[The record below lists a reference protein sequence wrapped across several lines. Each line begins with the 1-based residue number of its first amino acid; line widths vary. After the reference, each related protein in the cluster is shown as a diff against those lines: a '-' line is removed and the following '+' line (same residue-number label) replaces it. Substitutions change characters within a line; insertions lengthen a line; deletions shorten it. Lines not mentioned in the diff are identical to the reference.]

1 MKNNSFSNKK
11 SQIPEYTN
19 STEEIDKAIKNPN
32 KKIPYIEFNGS
43 NYFRLKIAYSFLLN
57 KPIRISEIRSE
68 SINPG
73 LTKYE
78 ISFLKLISL
87 ISNGTEIKINQ
98 TGTSFTLN
106 PGTITNNYGDNIRF
120 DCDNSRNITYY
131 AEGLIPICLFGKESL
146 HINLTGITNNIIDNS
161 VDSFKMS
168 TCILL
173 QKLIIGDNVEFKVLK
188 RGVLPNGIGEIYFKI
203 PIITYISPFDWIDEG
218 KINKIRGIA
227 FTSKLSSVYTRQM
240 IDSSR
245 GILNKFLPD
254 VWISE
259 DIYKDKDLS
268 KISPGYGLTLC
279 AETKNGFCFCT
290 DMINDNNNI
299 DKTANDLSKECT
311 LQFLNDIYSSGC
323 CNVNNQSLF
332 LFLMCLS
339 EKNYVSKMKVGKIT
353 EFTKGVL
360 KFIDKYIGVKFHIR
374 ECDDYDK
381 EDSESSE
388 DNNNN
393 NEENEKEESEEEE
406 KENEDYEEPIT
417 HKQYMF
423 SCVGIGLKNVARIE
437 LQ

>member
-98 TGTSFTLN
+98 TGTSFTFN
-106 PGTITNNYGDNIRF
+106 PGTITNNYGDNIKF